1 MERLD
6 LTVFEQVLFERL
18 GFGVETAVTSRE
30 LAYNFRTT
38 PRRIMGIIRSLC
50 LKGVPVVSTR
60 KGRHKGYFLARNE
73 YELGEYI
80 KPLEAEQDEIMK
92 RVEKLKSLR
101 TKHFQAILNMKKD
114 DILEELENE

>member
-1 MERLD
+1 MEHLK

-38 PRRIMGIIRSLC
+38 PRRIMGIIRLLC

-60 KGRHKGYFLARNE
+60 EGRHKGYFLARNE
-73 YELGEYI
+73 YELSEYI
-80 KPLEAEQDEIMK
+80 KPLESEQEEIMK
-92 RVEKLKSLR
+92 RIKKLKSLR
-101 TKHFQAILNMKKD
+101 AKHFQEILNMKKA
-114 DILEELENE
+114 DILEEL

>member
-1 MERLD
+1 MEHLN
-6 LTVFEQVLFERL
+6 LTVFEQILFERL
-18 GFGVETAVTSRE
+18 GFGVEKAVTSRE

-38 PRRIMGIIRSLC
+38 TRRIMGIIRSLC

-73 YELGEYI
+73 YELSEYI

-101 TKHFQAILNMKKD
+101 VKHFQAILNMKKD

>member
-1 MERLD
+1 MEHLN
-6 LTVFEQVLFERL
+6 LTVFEQILFERL
-18 GFGVETAVTSRE
+18 GFGVEKAVTSRE